1 MNLIEDA
8 SQKITQ
14 RLIWFTALKNQ
25 AGIATDLADGKDVE
39 EVYGLG
45 EAGLFD
51 EFFSFLSQLGI
62 KKLLFKLE
70 PKIKQRQSN
79 IKFDALILIYL
90 MRIVAGCP
98 FFWNIKSVLL
108 QSQSLMRLV
117 GFNARQILC

>member
-1 MNLIEDA
+1 MNLIEEA

-14 RLIWFTALKNQ
+14 RLIWFTALKDQ
-25 AGIATDLADGKDVE
+25 ARIATDLADGKDVE

-90 MRIVAGCP
+90 MRIVMLPQVRQFLAQE
-98 FFWNIKSVLL
+98 FFWHFFRNILDM
-108 QSQSLMRLV
+108 SLTV
-117 GFNARQILC
+117 KP

>member
-8 SQKITQ
+8 SQKIAQ
-14 RLIWFTALKNQ
+14 RLIWFTALKDQ

-79 IKFDALILIYL
+79 TKFDAVILIY
-90 MRIVAGCP
+90 
-98 FFWNIKSVLL
+98 
-108 QSQSLMRLV
+108 
-117 GFNARQILC
+117 